1 MPRRYA
7 RRTRRPRRI
16 PRRSRRYGP
25 KRRRGVASVP
35 RALQPRSFRF
45 KRDLEETIQ
54 IRNDVHMPEGWSTP
68 LGENSIYRQFGW
80 SLASLGA
87 HDEYTNLFKQYRL
100 KGARVRMF
108 FSMSDASAM
117 GSTNKLVNNQILCRM
132 ATNQSGVTDV
142 LDRAFWMQCAA
153 KKYKTCLTGG
163 RPLDIYMPLKQEN
176 MITSSTGNAPT
187 MKTPGWV
194 PTASSNIVHYGINL
208 SLERVDGQ
216 PFVHNNSSDTYIYCK
231 FITTLYLECR
241 GQQ

>member
-1 MPRRYA
+1 MS
-7 RRTRRPRRI
+7 RRTRRNVSRR
-16 PRRSRRYGP
+16 RRSTGT
-25 KRRRGVASVP
+25 VP
-35 RALQPRSFRF
+35 RALQPRVFRF

-100 KGARVRMF
+100 KGARVRIY
-108 FSMSDASAM
+108 FSMSGATALNSSD
-117 GSTNKLVNNQILCRM
+117 KLVNNQLLCRM
-132 ATNQSGVTDV
+132 STNQSGNVDV
-142 LDRAFWMQCAA
+142 LDRAYWMQTAA
-153 KKYKTCLTGG
+153 KKYRTCLTGG

-187 MKTPGWV
+187 MKAPGWV
-194 PTASSNIVHYGINL
+194 PTATANIVHYGINM

-216 PFVHNNSSDTYIYCK
+216 SFVHNNSSDTHITAK